1 MACGDRGVLLVLAA
15 LHELRGSAVT
25 AVELA
30 VLERAVEELP
40 PKTREALRLLRED
53 GLSYEQIGERLQ
65 IPPQQASKLV
75 ERAMEYLL
83 EQCQ

>member
-65 IPPQQASKLV
+65 IMPRQARKLV

>member
-53 GLSYEQIGERLQ
+53 ALSYEQIGGRLQ
-65 IPPQQASKLV
+65 ITPRHARKLV

>member
-15 LHELRGSAVT
+15 LHELRRSAVT

-53 GLSYEQIGERLQ
+53 ALSYEQIGGRLQ
-65 IPPQQASKLV
+65 ITPRQARKLV